1 MNDTVEL
8 SLTQDQAL
16 VLFEVF
22 ARFEESDCLRL
33 LNNAESLA
41 LSAIAAQIEKSLV
54 QPFDPQ
60 YGELLKQAQARLAAG
75 YEGLAPGVER

>member
-1 MNDTVEL
+1 MSDSVEL

-16 VLFEVF
+16 VLFEFF
-22 ARFEESDCLRL
+22 ARFQDSNRLRL
-33 LNNAESLA
+33 HNNAEFLA

-54 QPFDPQ
+54 QPFGPR

-75 YEGLAPGVER
+75 YEGLAPGVEP